1 MTDRDV
7 FKPVLTG
14 LHLLSTLMEIHPR
27 FQFNDPTYDTR
38 CHFDLL
44 AGTNKLREQLEK
56 GEPVENILAS
66 WEEETT
72 KYLKE
77 REKYLLYM
85 EAQ

>member
-1 MTDRDV
+1 
-7 FKPVLTG
+7 
-14 LHLLSTLMEIHPR
+14 MEIHPR
-27 FQFNDPTYDTR
+27 FQFNDPTYDNR

-44 AGTNKLREQLEK
+44 AGTDKLREQLEK